1 MKPLEALRI
10 NEPQWNLC
18 ISLAINGHAC
28 KPMKRIEQIMM
39 GTRSRW
45 QSMEANANRCLWK
58 SMRQR
63 RSMKV
68 HGRIEQIIG
77 KQSGGTRPRLAR
89 MKERRNNEK
98 SVNQP
103 SKQGKQARQTI
114 NTSKQCKESTDA
126 RRQATLNTNTY
137 LVSTRARGF
146 NGTCDLLIRASCTSA
161 TLAL

>member
-10 NEPQWNLC
+10 NEPQW
-18 ISLAINGHAC
+18 
-28 KPMKRIEQIMM
+28 KPMQIISNQWTCMQTNEKDRKIMM

-114 NTSKQCKESTDA
+114 NASKQCKESTDA

-137 LVSTRARGF
+137 LVSTPARGF
-146 NGTCDLLIRASCTSA
+146 NGTFCFCKSKVPQM
-161 TLAL
+161 

>member
-10 NEPQWNLC
+10 NEPQW
-18 ISLAINGHAC
+18 
-28 KPMKRIEQIMM
+28 KPMQIISNQWTCMQTNEKDRKIMM

-63 RSMKV
+63 KSMKV
-68 HGRIEQIIG
+68 TEESNKSSEK

-114 NTSKQCKESTDA
+114 NASKQCKESTDA

-137 LVSTRARGF
+137 LVSTPARGF
-146 NGTCDLLIRASCTSA
+146 NVFQWIAFEPF
-161 TLAL
+161 